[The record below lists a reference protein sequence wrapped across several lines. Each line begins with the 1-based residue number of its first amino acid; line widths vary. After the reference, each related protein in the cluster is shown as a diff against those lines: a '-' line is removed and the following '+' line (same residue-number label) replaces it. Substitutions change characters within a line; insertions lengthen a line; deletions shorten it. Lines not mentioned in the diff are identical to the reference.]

1 MSVPSAVDALQTA
14 LTLQPALRVL
24 IVHGRTDLI
33 TPYMASRWVASR
45 LELPDGERGRVAVTV
60 HPGGHMMYTR
70 GEGRAALASDARA
83 LIAESLRS
91 R

>member
-1 MSVPSAVDALQTA
+1 
-14 LTLQPALRVL
+14 LQPALRVL

-45 LELPDGERGRVAVTV
+45 LELPPGERDRVAVTV

-70 GEGRAALASDARA
+70 GEGRAALAADARA
-83 LIAESLRS
+83 LVEEALR
-91 R
+91 RR